1 MATQYFKNF
10 PLTRYNN
17 ILIRNIM
24 LKSAFIGELNLGDT
38 AFYTY
43 EVKDGE
49 RPTTVAFNYYDSIDY
64 VWLVFLSNQITDPYF
79 EWPLSS
85 LELDAHIIKKYG
97 SIETAQQTIVEYK
110 NIYDDYDIT
119 TLDTFQYYQQN
130 NIATDSLTP
139 VYAYDK
145 EVDLNEK
152 RRNIQLIPNSFAEQI
167 AYQLEQSLG

>member
-1 MATQYFKNF
+1 MASKYFKNF
-10 PLTRYNN
+10 PLVTYNSK
-17 ILIRNIM
+17 LVRNIM
-24 LKSAFIGELNLGDT
+24 LKSAFIDELNLGDT

-49 RPTTVAFNYYDSIDY
+49 RPTTVAFNYYKSIDY

-85 LELDAHIIKKYG
+85 QELDAHIIKKYG
-97 SIETAQQTIVEYK
+97 SLETSQQTIIEYK
-110 NIYDDYDIT
+110 SDDYNIT
-119 TLDTFQYYQQN
+119 TLDTFNYYQQN
-130 NIATDSLTP
+130 GFPTENLTP

-145 EVDLNEK
+145 EVQLNEQK
-152 RRNIQLIPNSFAEQI
+152 RNIQLIPNIYSEQI